1 MKKVYLLRRLLLLAH
16 LSIELWGRTHR
27 GTINVSHPVINH
39 RCCQHHNRRTDNCL
53 FVCSLNHGK
62 SNWVFENTYLVSV
75 QNFYSNLYN
84 IFSSVSCPAQYRI
97 GIRKKFRIRFRS
109 DFGFRH
115 TLTYLVCVQT
125 SLFKSLQYIFL
136 CQLSSPIT
144 IYCRPLLAPLTLTL
158 FGNHIDLEKN
168 VCTHTRYVFPKTK
181 LSMFWHQHSIV
192 SLDWYFTTF
201 QSFKV
206 FYAFSFS
213 VQNTFLLL
221 LCNPVAIIHY
231 FIS

>member
-1 MKKVYLLRRLLLLAH
+1 MLRRLLLAH
-16 LSIELWGRTHR
+16 LSIELWGGTHR

-62 SNWVFENTYLVSV
+62 SHLVFENTYLVSV
-75 QNFYSNLYN
+75 Q
-84 IFSSVSCPAQYRI
+84 
-97 GIRKKFRIRFRS
+97 
-109 DFGFRH
+109 
-115 TLTYLVCVQT
+115 TL
-125 SLFKSLQYIFL
+125 LFKSLQYIFL
-136 CQLSSPIT
+136 CQLSSPIIT

-158 FGNHIDLEKN
+158 LGNHIDLEKN

-221 LCNPVAIIHY
+221 LCNPLAIIHY
-231 FIS
+231 FISLFSYHLSVFIINEVIVSIQIHNFVT